1 MPRDAHTRVPQPVF
15 HEPNFGEETP
25 TPDPTGFTTQHPSDT
40 AVFDEVKDLLK
51 KDVVSF
57 EKSRGADDDLLQL
70 EHAYGSHGAQVVQK
84 IDHAGKII
92 FHAFGDSGAS
102 NARKYFNELRVA
114 DQVTMDCNRS
124 DEANRPAFVFHLGDV
139 VYSFGEA
146 QYYYDQFYEPYRDY
160 PAPILAAAGNH
171 DGMVSPLAG
180 AKSLE
185 AYLRNFCA
193 DDFVVTPEAGG
204 LSRTAQVQPGV
215 FFTFE

>member
-25 TPDPTGFTTQHPSDT
+25 TPDPTGFTTQHPSDN

-51 KDVVSF
+51 KDVVGF

-102 NARKYFNELRVA
+102 NTRKYFNELRVA
-114 DQVTMDCNRS
+114 DQS
-124 DEANRPAFVFHLGDV
+124 PW
-139 VYSFGEA
+139 
-146 QYYYDQFYEPYRDY
+146 
-160 PAPILAAAGNH
+160 IAAAR
-171 DGMVSPLAG
+171 MMQ
-180 AKSLE
+180 
-185 AYLRNFCA
+185 
-193 DDFVVTPEAGG
+193 
-204 LSRTAQVQPGV
+204 TAR
-215 FFTFE
+215 